1 MLWILFW
8 RRYYYS
14 MIQLTNIWKTF
25 GEKQVHKG
33 VNLEVRKN
41 ETLVIIGRSGGGKS
55 VLLKMII
62 GLIKPDSGSI
72 IVDGKEVTSMTF
84 KQLQRLRFKFGFLFQ
99 GAALFDSM
107 TVGQNIELALRR
119 HTDYKDGDISE
130 RVKFALRLVKLEN
143 VENLMPSNISGG
155 MKKRVG
161 LARAIALTPHYM
173 LYDEPTTG
181 LDVETADGI
190 NLLINEL
197 KTTLGVTSVV
207 VTHDIHS
214 AFVVGDRFAIFE
226 NGQFIMTGTKE
237 DIRNS
242 PNPEVRKYI
251 ESDIE
256 T

>member
-1 MLWILFW
+1 
-8 RRYYYS
+8 
-14 MIQLTNIWKTF
+14 MIHLTNIWKKF
-25 GEKQVHKG
+25 GENQVHRG
-33 VNLEVRKN
+33 VNLEVRDN

-62 GLIKPDSGSI
+62 GLIKPDSGAI
-72 IVDGKEVTSMTF
+72 KVDGKDVSAMTY
-84 KQLQRLRFKFGFLFQ
+84 KQLQRMRFKFGFLFQ

-107 TVGQNIELALRR
+107 TVGENIELALRR
-119 HTDYKDGDISE
+119 HSDYQSADISE
-130 RVKFALRLVKLEN
+130 RVKFALGLVKLQN
-143 VENLMPSNISGG
+143 VEHLMPSNISGG

-161 LARAIALTPHYM
+161 LARAIALTPKYM

-197 KTTLGVTSVV
+197 KTMLGVTSIV
-207 VTHDIHS
+207 VTHDVHS

-226 NGQFIMTGTKE
+226 NGQFIMTGTKD

-242 PNPEVRKYI
+242 SNPEVRKYI
-251 ESDIE
+251 ESDIK

>member
-1 MLWILFW
+1 
-8 RRYYYS
+8 
-14 MIQLTNIWKTF
+14 MITLTNIWKAF

-33 VNLEVRKN
+33 LNLEVRDN
-41 ETLVIIGRSGGGKS
+41 ETLVILGRSGGGKS

-72 IVDGKEVTSMTF
+72 NVDGKNVTTLTY
-84 KQLQRLRFKFGFLFQ
+84 KQLQKLRFKFGFLFQ

-119 HTDYKDGDISE
+119 HADFSDAEVKE
-130 RVKFALRLVKLEN
+130 RVTYALQLVKLEN
-143 VENLMPSNISGG
+143 VEHLMPSSISGG

-161 LARAIALTPHYM
+161 LARAIALTPKYM

-190 NLLINEL
+190 NLLINEM
-197 KTTLGVTSVV
+197 KTTLGVTSIV
-207 VTHDIHS
+207 VTHDVHS

-226 NGQFIMTGTKE
+226 NGQFIMTGTKD

-242 PNPEVRKYI
+242 LNPEVRKYI

>member
-1 MLWILFW
+1 
-8 RRYYYS
+8 
-14 MIQLTNIWKTF
+14 MIHLQNIWKSF
-25 GEKQVHKG
+25 GEKQVHRG
-33 VNLEVRKN
+33 LDLEIRDK
-41 ETLVIIGRSGGGKS
+41 ETLVILGKSGGGKS

-62 GLIKPDSGSI
+62 GLIKPDSGSVM
-72 IVDGKEVTSMTF
+72 VDGKDVTLMKF
-84 KQLQRLRFKFGFLFQ
+84 RELQKLRFKFGFLFQ

-107 TVGQNIELALRR
+107 TCGENIALALRR
-119 HTDYKDGDISE
+119 HSDYKEGEITE
-130 RVKFALRLVKLEN
+130 HIHFALNLVGLEPR
-143 VENLMPSNISGG
+143 VADLAPSSISGG

-161 LARAIALTPHYM
+161 LARSIALTPKYM

-190 NLLINEL
+190 NLLINNL
-197 KTTLGVTSVV
+197 KEKLGVTSIV

-226 NGQFIMTGTKE
+226 QGVFRMTGTKD

-242 PNPEVRKYI
+242 PDDDVRKYI
-251 ESDIE
+251 DSAIK

>member
-1 MLWILFW
+1 
-8 RRYYYS
+8 
-14 MIQLTNIWKTF
+14 MIEIRDVWKSF
-25 GEKQVHKG
+25 GEKTVHRG
-33 VNLEVRKN
+33 VSLSIPDGA
-41 ETLVIIGRSGGGKS
+41 TTVILGRSGGGKS

-62 GLIKPDSGSI
+62 GLLKPDLGSVT
-72 IVDGKEVTSMTF
+72 VDGKEVTTMTF
-84 KQLQRLRFKFGFLFQ
+84 PQLQRLRFKFGFLFQ

-107 TVGQNIELALRR
+107 TVGENIELALRR
-119 HTDYKDGDISE
+119 HSDYRDADIRD
-130 RVKFALRLVKLEN
+130 RVRYALALVKLEN
-143 VENLMPSNISGG
+143 VEHLMPSAISGG

-161 LARAIALTPHYM
+161 LARAIALTPKYM

-190 NLLINEL
+190 NLLINEM

-226 NGQFIMTGTKE
+226 QGRFIATGTKE

-242 PNPEVRKYI
+242 PDENVRKYI
-251 ESDIE
+251 ESEIH

>member
-1 MLWILFW
+1 
-8 RRYYYS
+8 
-14 MIQLTNIWKTF
+14 MITLTNIWKAF

-33 VNLEVRKN
+33 LNLEVRDN
-41 ETLVIIGRSGGGKS
+41 ETLVILGRSGGGKS

-72 IVDGKEVTSMTF
+72 MVDGKEVSSLTY

-119 HTDYKDGDISE
+119 HSDYKDTDITE
-130 RVKFALRLVKLEN
+130 RVSYALELVKLHN
-143 VENLMPSNISGG
+143 VEHLMPSNISGG

-161 LARAIALTPHYM
+161 LARAIALTPKYM

-207 VTHDIHS
+207 VTHDVHS

-226 NGQFIMTGTKE
+226 NGQFIMTGTKD

-251 ESDIE
+251 ESEIE

>member
-1 MLWILFW
+1 M
-8 RRYYYS
+8 RD
-14 MIQLTNIWKTF
+14 
-25 GEKQVHKG
+25 
-33 VNLEVRKN
+33 N

-62 GLIKPDSGSI
+62 GLIKPDSGAI
-72 IVDGKEVTSMTF
+72 KVDGKDVLAMTY
-84 KQLQRLRFKFGFLFQ
+84 KQLQRMRFKFGFLFQ

-107 TVGQNIELALRR
+107 TVGENIELALRR
-119 HTDYKDGDISE
+119 HSDYQSADISE
-130 RVKFALRLVKLEN
+130 RVKFALGLVKLQN
-143 VENLMPSNISGG
+143 VEHLMPSNISGG

-161 LARAIALTPHYM
+161 LARAIALTPKYM

-197 KTTLGVTSVV
+197 KTMLGVTSIV
-207 VTHDIHS
+207 VTHDVHS

-226 NGQFIMTGTKE
+226 NGQFIMTGTKD

-242 PNPEVRKYI
+242 SNPEVRKYI
-251 ESDIE
+251 ESDIK

>member
-1 MLWILFW
+1 
-8 RRYYYS
+8 
-14 MIQLTNIWKTF
+14 MIVLSNIWKSF
-25 GEKQVHKG
+25 GDKEVHRG
-33 VNLEVRKN
+33 ANLEVRQN

-62 GLIKPDSGSI
+62 GLIKPDSGSVL
-72 IVDGKEVTSMTF
+72 VDDKEVTTMNF
-84 KQLQRLRFKFGFLFQ
+84 RQLQRLRMKFGFLFQ

-119 HTDYKDGDISE
+119 HSDYKAGDIHE
-130 RVKFALRLVKLEN
+130 RVTYALSLVKLEN
-143 VENLMPSNISGG
+143 VEHLMPSSMSGG

-161 LARAIALTPHYM
+161 LARAIALTPKYM

-197 KTTLGVTSVV
+197 KDSLGVTSIV

-214 AFVVGDRFAIFE
+214 AFVIGDRFAIFE
-226 NGQFIMTGTKE
+226 NGKFIMTGTKE
-237 DIRNS
+237 DIKAS
-242 PNPEVRKYI
+242 TDPEVRKYI
-251 ESDIE
+251 ESDIQ

>member
-1 MLWILFW
+1 
-8 RRYYYS
+8 
-14 MIQLTNIWKTF
+14 MIQLTNIWKAF

-33 VNLEVRKN
+33 LDLEVRDN
-41 ETLVIIGRSGGGKS
+41 ETLVILGRSGGGKS

-62 GLIKPDSGSI
+62 GLIKPDNGSI
-72 IVDGKEVTSMTF
+72 IVDNKEVTTLTY

-119 HTDYKDGDISE
+119 HSDFTDAEVKE
-130 RVKFALRLVKLEN
+130 RVTYALHLVKLEK
-143 VENLMPSNISGG
+143 VEHLMPSSISGG

-161 LARAIALTPHYM
+161 LARAIALTPKYM

-190 NLLINEL
+190 NLLINEM
-197 KTTLGVTSVV
+197 KTTLGVTSIV
-207 VTHDIHS
+207 VTHDVHS

-226 NGQFIMTGTKE
+226 NGQFILTGTKD

-251 ESDIE
+251 ESDIQ

>member
-1 MLWILFW
+1 
-8 RRYYYS
+8 
-14 MIQLTNIWKTF
+14 MIQLTNIWKKF
-25 GEKQVHKG
+25 GEKQVHNG
-33 VNLEVRKN
+33 VNLEVRDN

-72 IVDGKEVTSMTF
+72 MVDGKEVASLTY

-119 HTDYKDGDISE
+119 HTDYKDADITE

-143 VENLMPSNISGG
+143 VEHLMPSNISGG

-161 LARAIALTPHYM
+161 LARAIALTPKYM

-197 KTTLGVTSVV
+197 KTTLGVTSIV

-226 NGQFIMTGTKE
+226 NGQFIMTGTKD
-237 DIRNS
+237 DIRSS

-251 ESDIE
+251 ESDIQ

>member
-1 MLWILFW
+1 
-8 RRYYYS
+8 
-14 MIQLTNIWKTF
+14 MIELTNIWKRF

-33 VNLEVRKN
+33 VTLDVRDG
-41 ETLVIIGRSGGGKS
+41 ETLVILGRSGGGKS

-62 GLIKPDSGSI
+62 GLLKPDSGSI
-72 IVDGKEVTSMTF
+72 VVDGKEVTTMTY

-119 HTDYKDGDISE
+119 HSEYKDVDISD
-130 RVKFALRLVKLEN
+130 RVRYALGLVKLSN
-143 VENLMPSNISGG
+143 VEHLMPSNISGG

-161 LARAIALTPHYM
+161 LARAIALTPKYM

-197 KTTLGVTSVV
+197 KSSLGVTSIV

-214 AFVVGDRFAIFE
+214 AFVIGDRFAIFE

-251 ESDIE
+251 ESEIA

>member
-1 MLWILFW
+1 
-8 RRYYYS
+8 
-14 MIQLTNIWKTF
+14 MIILTNIWKRF

-33 VNLEVRKN
+33 VDLEVRDN
-41 ETLVIIGRSGGGKS
+41 ETLVILGRSGGGKS

-62 GLIKPDSGSI
+62 GLIKPDSGAI
-72 IVDGKEVTSMTF
+72 VVDGKEIGSLSY
-84 KQLQRLRFKFGFLFQ
+84 KQLQKLRFKFGFLFQ

-107 TVGQNIELALRR
+107 TVGENIELALRR
-119 HTDYKDGDISE
+119 HSDYKDADITD
-130 RVKFALRLVKLEN
+130 RVKYALELVKLSN
-143 VENLMPSNISGG
+143 VSHLMPSNISGG

-161 LARAIALTPHYM
+161 LARAIALTPKYM

-197 KTTLGVTSVV
+197 KKTLGVTSIV

-214 AFVVGDRFAIFE
+214 AWVVGDRFAIFE

-251 ESDIE
+251 ESEIA

>member
-1 MLWILFW
+1 
-8 RRYYYS
+8 
-14 MIQLTNIWKTF
+14 MIQLTNIWKRF
-25 GEKQVHKG
+25 GEKQVHCG
-33 VNLEVRKN
+33 VNLEVRDN

-62 GLIKPDSGSI
+62 GLIKPDSGAI
-72 IVDGKEVTSMTF
+72 VVDGKEVQSLTY
-84 KQLQRLRFKFGFLFQ
+84 KQLQRMRFKFGFLFQ

-107 TVGQNIELALRR
+107 TVGENIELALRR
-119 HTDYKDGDISE
+119 HSDYKSVDISE
-130 RVKFALRLVKLEN
+130 RVKYALSLVKLQN
-143 VENLMPSNISGG
+143 VEHLMPSNISGG

-161 LARAIALTPHYM
+161 LARAIALTPKYM

-197 KTTLGVTSVV
+197 KTMLGVTSIV

-226 NGQFIMTGTKE
+226 NGQFIMTGTKD

-251 ESDIE
+251 ESDIK

>member
-1 MLWILFW
+1 MIIL
-8 RRYYYS
+8 RDIYKS
-14 MIQLTNIWKTF
+14 F
-25 GEKQVHKG
+25 GDKHVHRG
-33 VNLEVRKN
+33 VNFEVRDK
-41 ETLVIIGRSGGGKS
+41 ETLVILGRSGGGKS

-62 GLIKPDSGSI
+62 GLLKPDQGSI
-72 IVDGKEVTSMTF
+72 NVDGAEVTLMNF

-107 TVGQNIELALRR
+107 TVGENIELALRR
-119 HTDYKDGDISE
+119 HSDYKDVDISE
-130 RVKFALRLVKLEN
+130 RVRYALNLVRLEN
-143 VENLMPSNISGG
+143 VEHLMPSSISGG

-161 LARAIALTPHYM
+161 LARAIALTPKYM

-226 NGQFIMTGTKE
+226 NGRFIMTGTKD
-237 DIRNS
+237 DIRSS
-242 PNPEVRKYI
+242 PDPEVRKYI
-251 ESDIE
+251 ESEIE

>member
-1 MLWILFW
+1 
-8 RRYYYS
+8 
-14 MIQLTNIWKTF
+14 MIHLTNIWKRF
-25 GEKQVHKG
+25 GEKQVHRG
-33 VNLEVRKN
+33 IDLEVREN

-72 IVDGKEVTSMTF
+72 NVDGKEVTTLKY

-107 TVGQNIELALRR
+107 TVGENIELALRR
-119 HTDYKDGDISE
+119 HSDYKDGDISE
-130 RVKFALRLVKLEN
+130 RVKYALNLVKMEN
-143 VENLMPSNISGG
+143 VEHLMPSSISGG

-161 LARAIALTPHYM
+161 LARAIALTPRYM

-214 AFVVGDRFAIFE
+214 AFVIGDRFAIFE
-226 NGQFIMTGTKE
+226 NGQFILTGTKD

-251 ESDIE
+251 ESEIQ

>member
-1 MLWILFW
+1 
-8 RRYYYS
+8 
-14 MIQLTNIWKTF
+14 MIAITNIWKSF
-25 GEKQVHKG
+25 GENQVHKG
-33 VNLEVRKN
+33 VNLTVADGA
-41 ETLVIIGRSGGGKS
+41 TTVILGKSGGGKS

-62 GLIKPDSGSI
+62 GLIKPDSGSVV
-72 IVDGKEVTSMTF
+72 VDGKEVTTMSYR
-84 KQLQRLRFKFGFLFQ
+84 QLQRLRFKFGFLFQ

-107 TVGQNIELALRR
+107 TVGENIELALRR
-119 HTDYKDGDISE
+119 HSDYRDGDIKD
-130 RVKFALRLVKLEN
+130 RVKFALNLVKLEN
-143 VENLMPSNISGG
+143 VEDLMPSSISGG

-161 LARAIALTPHYM
+161 LARAIALTPKYM

-197 KTTLGVTSVV
+197 KTTLGVTSIV

-214 AFVVGDRFAIFE
+214 AFVVGDRFGIFE
-226 NGQFIMTGTKE
+226 EGAFIATGTKD

-242 PNPEVRKYI
+242 QNENVRKYI
-251 ESDIE
+251 ESEIQ